1 MDLVPGK
8 KYLLKWSSMYK
19 TKPKINNLLILECEF
34 LKYRDDTYYDDYLEY
49 DNLADNYFF
58 EDHTEIPR
66 FDELRRKLAG
76 KILTED
82 GESNI
87 EFPFDSPFFP
97 YAPRYSLAQFKR
109 SDKVGLFSVLGIFK
123 TINKGVPD
131 KPFSGYNLN
140 RFFEFS
146 HNVACNT
153 WKEHNLNIIPNETL
167 LWVDL
172 NNTKII
178 EPNIAQRILE
188 YKTLTKLEN
197 KLPADMTH
205 EIAGFIGSEEYLTKK
220 YGGKKSKNRK
230 NKSKKMYKKTK
241 KNKGLVK

>member
-1 MDLVPGK
+1 MNLTPHK
-8 KYLLKWSSMYK
+8 KYLLKWSSMFK
-19 TKPKINNLLILECEF
+19 TKPQINNLLILECEF
-34 LKYRDDTYYDDYLEY
+34 IKYRDDTYYNDYREY
-49 DNLADNYFF
+49 DSLLDNHFF
-58 EDHTEIPR
+58 EDHSEIPR
-66 FDELRRKLAG
+66 FDELRSKLAG

-97 YAPRYSLAQFKR
+97 YAPRFSMAQFKR
-109 SDKVGLFSVLGIFK
+109 SDKVGLFRVLNIFK

-153 WKEHNLNIIPNETL
+153 WKDHNLNIIPNETM

-172 NNTKII
+172 NNVKII
-178 EPNIAQRILE
+178 EPDVGQRILE

-197 KLPADMTH
+197 RLPEDMTH
-205 EIAGFIGSEEYLTKK
+205 EIAGFVGSHEYLNKHR
-220 YGGKKSKNRK
+220 GGKKSKK
-230 NKSKKMYKKTK
+230 VKKYRTKTK
-241 KNKGLVK
+241 RARKHY